1 MVGNY
6 PTCRSMSQKCFLRR
20 ADADGSRFPAL
31 RSRAHDPSVRSKT
44 VVTVISK
51 ISERPVGKDA
61 CLVVI
66 YGLELGRKYNLEQ
79 PTSSSAARPSP
90 TSRSIRSR
98 CRATTPRSSTPA
110 RRSSCATS
118 ARPTAPTSTTAD
130 RRVRAARR
138 RLHQDRPHASSS
150 SSSGGNIENAYHE
163 EIYRLTTVDGL
174 TQVFNRRYFLETLE
188 REIVARQALPPRAV
202 ADHVRHRSL
211 QEHQR
216 HLRPPRRRLRAQ
228 AAGDGDQGARSAAR
242 TSSRATA
249 ARSSPSCCPRSTT
262 TTRCAFAEKMRKLV
276 EKAPFKFEDTKIPVT
291 VSIGV
296 ATLRR
301 RRTTRPR

>member
-1 MVGNY
+1 M
-6 PTCRSMSQKCFLRR
+6 
-20 ADADGSRFPAL
+20 
-31 RSRAHDPSVRSKT
+31 
-44 VVTVISK
+44 
-51 ISERPVGKDA
+51 
-61 CLVVI
+61 I
-66 YGLELGRKYNLEQ
+66 YGLELGKKYNLEPPHDHHRPVVASADIQ
-79 PTSSSAARPSP
+79 IDQESVSRNHCQDHQHRQVDHAARHGLDQ
-90 TSRSIRSR
+90 RHLRQ
-98 CRATTPRSSTPA
+98 
-110 RRSSCATS
+110 RR
-118 ARPTAPTSTTAD
+118 AD

-188 REIVARQALPPRAV
+188 REIGARAALSPRAV

-211 QEHQR
+211 QGDQR
-216 HLRPPRRRLRAQ
+216 QLRPPRRRLRAQ

-249 ARSSPSCCPRSTT
+249 ARSSRSCCPRSTAP
-262 TTRCAFAEKMRKLV
+262 TRSRSPRRSASSSRR
-276 EKAPFKFEDTKIPVT
+276 APFKFEDTRIPVT

-296 ATLRR
+296 ATCDDEPPTRR
-301 RRTTRPR
+301 R